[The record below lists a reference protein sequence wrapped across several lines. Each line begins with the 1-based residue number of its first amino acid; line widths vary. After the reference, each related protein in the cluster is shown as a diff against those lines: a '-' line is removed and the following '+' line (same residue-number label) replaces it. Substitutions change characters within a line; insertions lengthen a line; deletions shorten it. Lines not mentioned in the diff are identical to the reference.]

1 MAHDHNHDHP
11 GSGSLGTGADG
22 FGGDDLDYLDY
33 ADIDIKE
40 ALGLPDE
47 LPPIRLLP
55 LPELAARARR
65 APIPAQLAALA
76 AWVGKD
82 GREVDEDGDLTPEEL
97 TVALRDLGTEPEE
110 FAFLWEY
117 ALAVEWLVFE
127 GADEDRVAPGETAGD
142 WASEDD
148 ERVFAAWSST
158 LAAVLSETLAFYGP
172 ESDLDEDAED
182 DAEDDEEGDEDEF
195 DFTGQGMAIAILL
208 FLARRE
214 GLSTDEFAEVLWEN
228 AAGVHDDDDEDVH
241 EDVELARERWEADFG
256 DPAALLLAKMRQ
268 MDAIIETDD
277 VIRLSPLALAALHE
291 QLVEAGVEIPLLPQT
306 AAELSGSELL
316 AMAEGISDAEFEAE
330 ADAWTA
336 ARGSDAAARDLL
348 ELAAQGD
355 PGQRMLAVAAVTRI
369 GPPAEAALRDSL
381 TVPAVRGYAKVALIS
396 LGGIDV
402 AIDPDATIPPEL
414 ELAPDDLAW
423 VATDL
428 LALACDDEYP
438 DPDDLAVSFRE
449 AVPLGQEP
457 ELFETMARGT
467 HPDAEAVLV
476 HLGKYHPDKNVA
488 KAART
493 AAHKA
498 ASRRS

>member
-1 MAHDHNHDHP
+1 MDHDHNHP
-11 GSGSLGTGADG
+11 GAGAHLHGVDG
-22 FGGDDLDYLDY
+22 FDSDDFDY

-55 LPELAARARR
+55 VSELAARSRLAPVPAR
-65 APIPAQLAALA
+65 LAALA
-76 AWVGKD
+76 EWVGKD
-82 GREVDEDGDLTPEEL
+82 GREVDEDGDLTVEEL
-97 TVALRDLGTEPEE
+97 TVALRDLRAEPEE

-117 ALAVEWLVFE
+117 ALGVEWLVFD
-127 GADEDRVAPGETAGD
+127 GDDEERVVQGETAED
-142 WASEDD
+142 WSSDDD
-148 ERVFAAWSST
+148 ERVFAAWSNT
-158 LAAVLSETLAFYGP
+158 LAAVLGETLAFYGP
-172 ESDLDEDAED
+172 ESELDEDDEDED
-182 DAEDDEEGDEDEF
+182 DEDDEEF
-195 DFTGQGMAIAILL
+195 DFAGQGMAIAILL

-214 GLSTDEFAEVLWEN
+214 GLTGDEFAEVLWEN
-228 AAGVHDDDDEDVH
+228 AAGEHDEDDEEVH
-241 EDVELARERWEADFG
+241 EDLELARERWEAEYG
-256 DPAALLLAKMRQ
+256 DPAGLLLGKLRQ
-268 MDAIIETDD
+268 MLAIVEDDD

-291 QLVEAGVEIPLLPQT
+291 QLVEAGVDIPLLPQT

-316 AMAEGISDAEFEAE
+316 AMAEGVSDAEFEAE

-355 PGQRMLAVAAVTRI
+355 PGERMLAVAAVTRI
-369 GPPAEAALRDSL
+369 GAPAEPALRESL
-381 TVPAVRGYAKVALIS
+381 SVVAVRGYAKVAL
-396 LGGIDV
+396 LALAGVDV
-402 AIDPDATIPPEL
+402 AEDPGASIPADL
-414 ELAPDDLAW
+414 ELGPEDLAW

-449 AVPLGQEP
+449 AVPLGQET
-457 ELFETMARGT
+457 ELFEAMARGA
-467 HPDAEAVLV
+467 HPEAEFVLN

>member
-1 MAHDHNHDHP
+1 MAHDHDHDHA
-11 GSGSLGTGADG
+11 GAHIHGVDG
-22 FGGDDLDYLDY
+22 FDSDDIDY

-55 LPELAARARR
+55 LPELAARARMTPVAAR
-65 APIPAQLAALA
+65 IAALA
-76 AWVGKD
+76 EWVGKD

-97 TVALRDLGTEPEE
+97 TVALRDLGAEPEE

-117 ALAVEWLVFE
+117 ALGVEWLVFD
-127 GADEDRVAPGETAGD
+127 GDDEERVVPGETADD
-142 WASEDD
+142 WSSDDD
-148 ERVFAAWSST
+148 ERMFAAWSNT
-158 LAAVLSETLAFYGP
+158 LAAVLGETLAFYGP
-172 ESDLDEDAED
+172 ESEFDADSEDEDE
-182 DAEDDEEGDEDEF
+182 DEEDEDEF

-214 GLSTDEFAEVLWEN
+214 GLTTDEFAEVLWEN
-228 AAGVHDDDDEDVH
+228 AAGEHDEDDDEVH
-241 EDVELARERWEADFG
+241 EDLELARERWEAEYG
-256 DPAALLLAKMRQ
+256 DPAGLLLGKLRQ
-268 MDAIIETDD
+268 MLAITETGD

-330 ADAWTA
+330 ADAWAA
-336 ARGSDAAARDLL
+336 ARGADAAARDLL
-348 ELAAQGD
+348 ELAALGD
-355 PGQRMLAVAAVTRI
+355 PGERMLAVAAVTRI
-369 GPPAEAALRDSL
+369 GVQAEPALRDSL
-381 TVPAVRGYAKVALIS
+381 EVVAVRGYVKVAL
-396 LGGIDV
+396 LTLTGIDV
-402 AIDPDATIPPEL
+402 AEDPGASIAPEL
-414 ELAPDDLAW
+414 ELSPEDLAW

-438 DPDDLAVSFRE
+438 DPDDLAVCFRE
-449 AVPLGQEP
+449 AVPLGQET
-457 ELFETMARGT
+457 ELFEAMARGA
-467 HPDAEAVLV
+467 HPEAESVLN

-498 ASRRS
+498 ASRR

>member
-1 MAHDHNHDHP
+1 MAHDHDHDH
-11 GSGSLGTGADG
+11 SGAHLHGVDG
-22 FGGDDLDYLDY
+22 FDSDDLDY

-55 LPELAARARR
+55 LPELAARSRQSSVPAR
-65 APIPAQLAALA
+65 LAALA
-76 AWVGKD
+76 EWVGKD
-82 GREVDEDGDLTPEEL
+82 GREVDEDGDLTSEEL
-97 TVALRDLGTEPEE
+97 TVALRDLRAEPEE

-117 ALAVEWLVFE
+117 ALGVEWLIFD
-127 GADEDRVAPGETAGD
+127 GDDEERVVPGETAED
-142 WASEDD
+142 WSSDDD
-148 ERVFAAWSST
+148 ERVFAAWSNT
-158 LAAVLSETLAFYGP
+158 LAAVLGETLAFYGP
-172 ESDLDEDAED
+172 ESELDLED
-182 DAEDDEEGDEDEF
+182 DEDDEEDEEDDEEF

-214 GLSTDEFAEVLWEN
+214 GLTLDEFAEVLWEN
-228 AAGVHDDDDEDVH
+228 AAGEHDEDDEEVH
-241 EDVELARERWEADFG
+241 EDLELARERWEAEYG
-256 DPAALLLAKMRQ
+256 DPARLLLGQLRQ
-268 MDAIIETDD
+268 MLAIVEADD

-291 QLVEAGVEIPLLPQT
+291 QLVEAGVDIPLLPQT

-316 AMAEGISDAEFEAE
+316 AMAEGITDAEFEAE

-336 ARGSDAAARDLL
+336 ARGSDVAARDLL

-355 PGQRMLAVAAVTRI
+355 PGERMLAVAAVARI
-369 GPPAEAALRDSL
+369 GAPAEPALRESL
-381 TVPAVRGYAKVALIS
+381 AVPALRGYAKVAL
-396 LGGIDV
+396 LALAGVDV
-402 AIDPDATIPPEL
+402 AEDPGASIPPEL
-414 ELAPDDLAW
+414 ELGPEDLAW

-457 ELFETMARGT
+457 ELFETMARGS
-467 HPDAEAVLV
+467 HPEAEVVLN

-498 ASRRS
+498 ASRR